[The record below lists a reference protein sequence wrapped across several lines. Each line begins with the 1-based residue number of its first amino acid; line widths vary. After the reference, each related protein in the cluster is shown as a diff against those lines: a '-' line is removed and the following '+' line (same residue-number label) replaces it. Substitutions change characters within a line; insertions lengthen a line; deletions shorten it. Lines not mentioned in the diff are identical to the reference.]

1 MNRGLLVGYSPWGHR
16 VRHVWATFISH
27 PLFHKDLGKEMW
39 RSISLDHSGIN
50 SKGKMADIYSFRLD
64 RVSTESQIF
73 LNIFLCVSLGY
84 MEPSTGTPLAQVQ
97 GAVLAREETIEQL
110 EDKGSLDISYWKV
123 SSVRAPISLY
133 LYILLHSKL
142 RIVSGTW

>member
-1 MNRGLLVGYSPWGHR
+1 
-16 VRHVWATFISH
+16 
-27 PLFHKDLGKEMW
+27 
-39 RSISLDHSGIN
+39 
-50 SKGKMADIYSFRLD
+50 MADIYSFRLD

-97 GAVLAREETIEQL
+97 GAVLAREETREQL

-133 LYILLHSKL
+133 PSAFKAENSVRHVVDIQETF
-142 RIVSGTW
+142 VM

>member
-1 MNRGLLVGYSPWGHR
+1 
-16 VRHVWATFISH
+16 
-27 PLFHKDLGKEMW
+27 
-39 RSISLDHSGIN
+39 
-50 SKGKMADIYSFRLD
+50 MADIYSFRLD

-84 MEPSTGTPLAQVQ
+84 TEPSTETPLIHVQ

-110 EDKGSLDISYWKV
+110 EDEGSLDISYKKV
-123 SSVRAPISLY
+123 SSVRTPISLY